1 MRFKEKNLA
10 YRKIIPVEIQEEKVQ
25 ETIRKSKEAFFLSEQ
40 KRLLSF
46 HEFIWSQFRLIKY
59 RWWVCQLA
67 VLFLLWTILVSVQ
80 EDYYIQRSMGIIA
93 SLFVILIMPEMW
105 KNRMYQ
111 SMEIES
117 STYYSLRRIYA
128 ARMILFGAADTLF
141 LTLFIGLTVSFLDVA
156 ITDLLIQFLFPM
168 TITACVCFRALSSK
182 QINEAGAVTLCV
194 LWSAIWLLVILN
206 EAIYR
211 WITVPVWIGLL
222 AAALLY
228 LGIAVYRVLKSC
240 FMYWEVSADGIKT
253 Q

>member
-93 SLFVILIMPEMW
+93 S
-105 KNRMYQ
+105 
-111 SMEIES
+111 
-117 STYYSLRRIYA
+117 
-128 ARMILFGAADTLF
+128 
-141 LTLFIGLTVSFLDVA
+141 VA

-253 Q
+253 R